1 MTIFKVVVYGFMK
14 LYLILEKTVKSK
26 ILIQLCMIPVLLAM
40 LSPAYARVIKI
51 ATISPDGT
59 FWMQEMRAG
68 AKEIKKQTQ
77 GRVVL
82 KFYPGGVMGNDAN
95 VLRKIRIGQLQG
107 GAVTAGSLSG
117 IYPDIDIYGLPYL
130 FSSYEQVDSV
140 RSKMDKM
147 LINGLEKK
155 GFVGFGLAE
164 GGFTYMM
171 SDSQLRTV
179 EDVKSKK
186 VWIPSGNK
194 VGEAVF
200 GSASIAPVTL
210 PLSDVLTGLQTGL
223 INTVIISPIGA
234 IALQWHTRVK
244 YMVDDPLT
252 YVSAL
257 LVIDKKIFNKIKKKD
272 REIVREIMSK
282 AFDRIDHQNRKDN
295 IAARDALKKQGIEF
309 ISLSKDV
316 LNDWRTI
323 AKKAIKVLEE
333 KNRYSDDAYNQ
344 IMKNIKI
351 AGSAHP

>member
-1 MTIFKVVVYGFMK
+1 MNK
-14 LYLILEKTVKSK
+14 K
-26 ILIQLCMIPVLLAM
+26 IVAHLCLGSMLMVMLFPVH
-40 LSPAYARVIKI
+40 ARVLKI

-68 AKEIKKQTQ
+68 ANEIKEKTR

-107 GAVTAGSLSG
+107 GAVTAGSLSA

-130 FSSYEQVDSV
+130 FSSYEQVDLV
-140 RSKMDKM
+140 RSKMDGT
-147 LINGLEKK
+147 LIEELEKK

-171 SDSQLRTV
+171 SDSPLHTV
-179 EDVKSKK
+179 EDVKDKK

-200 GSASIAPVTL
+200 GSANIAPVTL

-223 INTVIISPIGA
+223 INTVIVSPIGA

-257 LVIDKKIFNKIKKKD
+257 LVIDKKAFDKIKKED
-272 REIVREIMSK
+272 AEIVRDVMSR
-282 AFDRIDHQNRKDN
+282 AFVRIDRQNRKDN
-295 IAARDALKKQGIEF
+295 IAAREALKNQGIEF
-309 ISLSKDV
+309 ISLSKKV
-316 LNDWRTI
+316 LNEWRDI
-323 AKKAIKVLEE
+323 AKIAVKSLEE
-333 KNRYSDDAYNQ
+333 KNQYSDVMYKQ
-344 IMKNIKI
+344 IMGNLKT
-351 AGSAHP
+351 AGSVHP